1 MCPGRKQR
9 NRILWLTVLVCA
21 ALVGLCL
28 GEAAQAEGPA
38 DDWPALPLAGSEQAA
53 RPIASGRLVIGF
65 QPGVSQAEQKSLL
78 ASRGWTSVRRLP
90 ALNAVVVSVPQ
101 GTEEAL
107 AGELKA
113 LPAVRYAEPD
123 AVVQALNIPNDPY
136 FDDQWNILQ
145 IGSIPAWDISVGSAD
160 VIIAIVDTGIDLGHP
175 ELAGKLVAGYDFVNE
190 DPDPSD
196 DNGHGTFC
204 AGIAGAIGD
213 NGQGIAGVAWNAR
226 LMPVKVLDSS
236 GSGYVSDVAAGI
248 VWAVDHGAK
257 VINLSLGTSV
267 PHSLLADAV
276 DYALSRDGVLVAAAG
291 NEYMLGSPPI
301 YPAAYPDVV
310 AVAAVGAK
318 EEHAWY
324 SNVGDYVDVAAP
336 GGNSEGSKRILSTF
350 GNGVDRGYAWGEGTS
365 FAAPHVAGMAALLRS
380 VNPSLSN
387 LQVTY
392 VITSTA
398 WDRGAPGPDPE
409 FGWGRVD
416 AFQALLKANETTLR
430 LEPTASAVTL
440 DTMFRLD
447 VVLSSH
453 DQPVESAYVLLHFD
467 PTILQ
472 VVDAGGQPANTI
484 IPGDALP
491 ILVGAQVD
499 NSAGTVLFDAR
510 ASYAQPAPRGTFT
523 LFTVRFRAI
532 AQTLTPDG
540 TRISIDP
547 ASQAFY
553 YGWELVTARQG
564 ASVVVQAPWFIGS
577 VRLQGHGTPPSSHWS
592 GYALEVQLLDAAGSI
607 VQSFDATTDE
617 TGRFTLLSP
626 PSGTF
631 DMRIKGRHSLSNIRR
646 GVTLPAVGVV
656 EMGTL
661 REGDASGDDRVSGVD
676 FSILASAYATRR
688 GEAGWDARADFNDDG
703 RITAADFSLLVSN
716 YASEGPIILAGP
728 SPAASLLPRT
738 RSMRIW
744 LAPQGQLVYAG
755 DILELNVLLDT
766 AGGAVDAVE
775 FAIAYDPDI
784 LQPVAGVDV
793 GGDLPIILQNQV
805 QREQGRIL
813 VALGKELRGQ
823 PAEGTA
829 VRLATLRF
837 RALRPTRNGLRGTDV
852 RFLPGSEAYFA
863 GDALTNRH
871 GDAVVVVAVNPS
883 KSP

>member
-21 ALVGLCL
+21 ALVGLCF
-28 GEAAQAEGPA
+28 GETAQAEGPA
-38 DDWPALPLAGSEQAA
+38 GDWPALPLVGSEQAA
-53 RPIASGRLVIGF
+53 RPRALGRLVIGF
-65 QPGVSQAEQKSLL
+65 QANVSQAQQRGLL
-78 ASRGWTSVRRLP
+78 ASRGWAVVRRLP

-107 AGELKA
+107 AGELRTV
-113 LPAVRYAEPD
+113 PAVRYAESD
-123 AVVQALNIPNDPY
+123 AIVQALDIPNDPY
-136 FDDQWNILQ
+136 FDDQWNMGQ
-145 IGSIPAWDISVGSAD
+145 IGSIPAWDISIGSAD

-175 ELAGKLVAGYDFVNE
+175 ELVGKLAAGYDFVFD

-204 AGIAGAIGD
+204 AGIAGAVGN

-226 LMPVKVLDSS
+226 LMPIKVLDSE
-236 GSGYVSDVAAGI
+236 GTGYVSDVAAGI

-257 VINLSLGTSV
+257 VINLSLGTTE
-267 PHSLLADAV
+267 PHPLLADAV
-276 DYALSRDGVLVAAAG
+276 SYALSRDVVLVAAAG
-291 NEYMLGSPPI
+291 NSYTRGNTPN
-301 YPAAYPDVV
+301 YPAAFSDVI
-310 AVAAVGAK
+310 AVAATGAND
-318 EEHAWY
+318 EHAYY
-324 SNVGDYVDVAAP
+324 STTGDYVDVAAP
-336 GGNSEGSKRILSTF
+336 GGNSERGNLILSTF
-350 GNGVDRGYAWGEGTS
+350 GNGVNRGYAWGEGTS
-365 FAAPHVAGMAALLRS
+365 FAAPHVAGTAALLRS

-387 LQVTY
+387 FQVTY

-398 WDRGAPGPDPE
+398 WDKGAPGWDPE
-409 FGWGRVD
+409 FGWGRMD
-416 AFQALLKANETTLR
+416 AFQALVRAAETTLR
-430 LEPTASAVTL
+430 LEPAAGAVAL

-447 VVLSSH
+447 VVLASR
-453 DQPVESAYVLLHFD
+453 DQPVESAHVVLHFD
-467 PTILQ
+467 PTVLQ
-472 VVDAGGQPANTI
+472 VVDAGGQPADTI

-491 ILVGAQVD
+491 ILVRAQVD

-523 LFTVRFRAI
+523 LFTARFRAI

-553 YGWELVTARQG
+553 YGMELVTARQD

-577 VRLQGHGTPPSSHWS
+577 VLLQGHGTPPNSRWS
-592 GYALEVQLLDAAGSI
+592 GYTLEVQLLDAAGG
-607 VQSFDATTDE
+607 VVRSFDVTTDE

-631 DMRIKGRHSLSNIRR
+631 DMRIKGRHSLSNMRQS
-646 GVTLPAVGVV
+646 VTLPAVGVV
-656 EMGTL
+656 EMGAL
-661 REGDASGDDRVSGVD
+661 LEGDANGDDRVSGVD

-703 RITAADFSLLVSN
+703 RIAAADFSLLVSN
-716 YASEGPIILAGP
+716 YASEGPITLAGTQ
-728 SPAASLLPRT
+728 PAASSLTPT

-744 LAPQGQLVYAG
+744 LAPERQLVRAG
-755 DILELNVLLDT
+755 GIMELNVLLDT
-766 AGGAVDAVE
+766 AGEAVDAAE
-775 FAIAYDPDI
+775 FVIAYDPDI
-784 LQPVAGVDV
+784 LQPVDAVGRPAAGVDV

-813 VALGKELRGQ
+813 VALGKELRGR

-837 RALRPTRNGLRGTDV
+837 QALRPTRNGLRGTDV
-852 RFLPGSEAYFA
+852 RF
-863 GDALTNRH
+863 
-871 GDAVVVVAVNPS
+871 
-883 KSP
+883 